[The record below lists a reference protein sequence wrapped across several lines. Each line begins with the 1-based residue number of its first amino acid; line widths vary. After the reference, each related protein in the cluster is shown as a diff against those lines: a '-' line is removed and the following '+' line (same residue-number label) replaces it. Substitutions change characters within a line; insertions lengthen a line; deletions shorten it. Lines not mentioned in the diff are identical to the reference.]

1 MAKYPE
7 GRRRTVSPKTKRRKR
22 SVEDPS
28 SYLLRALLDASP
40 YYVSGSFLAEKL
52 KISRVAVWGRIDKLR
67 SHGLSIDAARN
78 RGYRLAGEPDRL
90 NRHLLEAWLAEKRI
104 SCPVHVHRELDSTNS
119 EAERLLAAGAK
130 APFAVL
136 ADTQTQGRGRLG
148 RTWSSPPAGNLYL
161 TVAFRPEVPSMRLR
175 LLTLWLGTALAA
187 KLRGLAES
195 DVRLK
200 WPNDLVIEGRKL
212 GGMLAEASI
221 DPERTLTLAF
231 GFGLNVN
238 APLGRFPKELR
249 DAITTLK
256 AQTGSNH
263 RIHELAATLIGVI
276 LRGYEEC
283 LNGVDANDLRRAW
296 EPLDCLAGRPVT
308 AQVGE
313 KTLRGKAAGIDDSG
327 ALLLKTRNG
336 RVQPLHSGEVTLNP
350 KK

>member
-7 GRRRTVSPKTKRRKR
+7 GRRRTVSPKTKRRKH
-22 SVEDPS
+22 SAEDPS

-40 YYVSGSFLAEKL
+40 CYVSGSFLAEKL

-67 SHGLSIDAARN
+67 SRGLTIDAARN

-104 SCPVHVHRELDSTNS
+104 SCPVRIHGELDSTNS
-119 EAERLLAAGAK
+119 EAERLLAAGVQT
-130 APFAVL
+130 PFAVL
-136 ADTQTQGRGRLG
+136 ADHQTQGRGRLG

-175 LLTLWLGTALAA
+175 LLTLWLGAALATE
-187 KLRGLAES
+187 LRSLTNAEIG
-195 DVRLK
+195 LK
-200 WPNDLVIEGRKL
+200 WPNDLVVDGLKL
-212 GGMLAEASI
+212 GGMLTEATI

-231 GFGLNVN
+231 GLGLNVN
-238 APLGRFPKELR
+238 APTGRFPKSLR
-249 DAITTLK
+249 RSLSTLK
-256 AQTGSNH
+256 AQTGSAH
-263 RIHELAATLIGVI
+263 RIHELAATLIGII

-283 LNGVDANDLRRAW
+283 LAGLSSDDLRRAW
-296 EPLDCLAGRPVT
+296 EPLDCLAGKPIT

-327 ALLLKTRNG
+327 ALLLRKRNG
-336 RVQPLHSGEVTLNP
+336 SLQPLHSGEVTLNP
-350 KK
+350 KQ

>member
-7 GRRRTVSPKTKRRKR
+7 GRRRTVSPKTKRGKR
-22 SVEDPS
+22 SAEDPS

-52 KISRVAVWGRIDKLR
+52 KISRVAVWGRVDKLR
-67 SHGLSIDAARN
+67 AQGLSIDAARN
-78 RGYRLAGEPDRL
+78 RGYRLAGEPDSL
-90 NRHLLEAWLAEKRI
+90 NRHLIEAWMAEKHI
-104 SCPVHVHRELDSTNS
+104 SCPVHVHRKLDSTNS
-119 EAERLLAAGAK
+119 EAERLLTAGAQ

-136 ADTQTQGRGRLG
+136 ADAQTQGRGRLG
-148 RTWSSPPAGNLYL
+148 RSWSSPPAGNLYL
-161 TVAFRPEVPSMRLR
+161 TVAFRPEVPSIRLR
-175 LLTLWLGTALAA
+175 LLTLWLGAALADEMRSITNA
-187 KLRGLAES
+187 PVG
-195 DVRLK
+195 LK
-200 WPNDLVIEGRKL
+200 WPNDLVVNGLKL

-231 GFGLNVN
+231 GLGLNVN
-238 APLGRFPKELR
+238 ASHSRFPKELR
-249 DAITTLK
+249 DIVTTLK
-256 AQTGSNH
+256 AQSGSAH
-263 RIHELAATLIGVI
+263 RLHELAATLIGII
-276 LRGYEEC
+276 LRGYEKC
-283 LNGVDANDLRRAW
+283 LAGLSAEDLRRAW
-296 EPLDCLAGRPVT
+296 EPLDCLAGRPIT